1 MILYFSGT
9 GNSAYVAK
17 KIALAIKDE
26 TVDLNGKIKKNDDTA
41 LHSDRPWVIV
51 APTYGWQLPRIVR
64 DWILQ
69 TGLTGNKQAYFVLT
83 CGGGIGNAGKYAA
96 ALCEKKDWQY
106 MGCAQ
111 VIMPENYI
119 AMFAVPD
126 EERARRI
133 IRCAEPSIQKA
144 IAAIQKGEA
153 ITGPKLKW
161 TDKVSSSLANK
172 AFYPLFVHAKKFY
185 STVDCISCGYCSQV
199 CPLNNIKL
207 TDQKPEWG
215 DQCTHCMACICSC
228 PKQAIEYGNKSKGK
242 PRYQCPVKAEEK
254 L

>member
-17 KIALAIKDE
+17 KLAIKTGDE
-26 TVDLNGKIKKNDDTA
+26 AVSLNEKIKEGDHAA
-41 LHSDRPWVIV
+41 LHSERPWVIV
-51 APTYGWQLPRIVR
+51 APTYGWQLPRLVR
-64 DWILQ
+64 DWVLK
-69 TGLTGNKQAYFVLT
+69 TSLEGSAQAYFVLT
-83 CGGGIGNAGKYAA
+83 CGGGIGNAGKYTA
-96 ALCEKKDWQY
+96 ALCEKKGFTH

-119 AMFAVPD
+119 AMFEVPD
-126 EERARRI
+126 EERAKRI
-133 IRCAEPSIQKA
+133 IRCADSSISKA
-144 IAAIQKGEA
+144 AEA
-153 ITGPKLKW
+153 ISNRKPLESK
-161 TDKVSSSLANK
+161 KVKAVEKFASSLANK

-185 STVDCISCGYCSQV
+185 STEDCISCGYCSQV

-207 TDQKPEWG
+207 TDGKPEWG
-215 DQCTHCMACICSC
+215 DQCTHCMACICRC

-254 L
+254 G